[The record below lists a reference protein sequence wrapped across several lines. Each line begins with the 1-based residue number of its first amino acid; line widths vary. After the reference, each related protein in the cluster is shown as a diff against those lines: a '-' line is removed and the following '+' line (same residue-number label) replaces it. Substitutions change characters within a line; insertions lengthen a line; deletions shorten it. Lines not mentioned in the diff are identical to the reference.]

1 MTDVKVSFLIDL
13 DINNRLFMGLPRKE
27 FIMNTKKRNFFISTI
42 LILVAVVFTILVKLL
57 DVKQIGVNE
66 TSIGFTTL
74 NQFVFKTTGVNM
86 IWYHITDWLGL
97 VPIFMAMV
105 YSLLGLVQLIK
116 RKSLFKVDKEIIILG
131 LFYIVVISIYIFF
144 EKVIVNY
151 RPILMNGFLEASYP
165 SSHTL
170 MTICLCGSSIIVNK
184 KLFNN
189 KITKLMN
196 ILSLV
201 IILITVIGR
210 LISGVHWF
218 TDIIGG
224 MFISIALLMIL
235 YSIIDIK
242 KKNN

>member
-1 MTDVKVSFLIDL
+1 
-13 DINNRLFMGLPRKE
+13 
-27 FIMNTKKRNFFISTI
+27 MNKKKRNFFISTI
-42 LILVAVVFTILVKLL
+42 IILLAVLFTILVKVV
-57 DVKQIGVNE
+57 DVKQVGVNG
-66 TSIGFTTL
+66 TSIGFATL

-97 VPIFMAMV
+97 VPIFMAIA
-105 YSLLGLVQLIK
+105 YALIGLIQLIK
-116 RKSLFKVDKEIIILG
+116 RKSLFKVDKKIIILG

-196 ILSLV
+196 LLSLV
-201 IILITVIGR
+201 IIIITVIGR
-210 LISGVHWF
+210 LLSGVHWF

-224 MFISIALLMIL
+224 IFISIALLMTL
-235 YSIIDIK
+235 YSLLDVIK
-242 KKNN
+242 RNN

>member
-1 MTDVKVSFLIDL
+1 
-13 DINNRLFMGLPRKE
+13 
-27 FIMNTKKRNFFISTI
+27 MNKKKRNFFISTI
-42 LILVAVVFTILVKLL
+42 LILLAVVFTILVKVV
-57 DVKQIGVNE
+57 DVKQVGVNG
-66 TSIGFTTL
+66 TSIGFATL

-105 YSLLGLVQLIK
+105 YSLIGFIQLIK

-131 LFYIVVISIYIFF
+131 LFYIVVISLYIFF
-144 EKVIVNY
+144 EKVILNY

-170 MTICLCGSSIIVNK
+170 MTICLCGSSVIVNK

-189 KITKLMN
+189 KITKFMN
-196 ILSLV
+196 MLSLV
-201 IILITVIGR
+201 IIMITVIGR
-210 LISGVHWF
+210 LLSGVHWF

-224 MFISIALLMIL
+224 IFISIALLMTL
-235 YSIIDIK
+235 YSLVDAIR
-242 KKNN
+242 NN

>member
-1 MTDVKVSFLIDL
+1 
-13 DINNRLFMGLPRKE
+13 
-27 FIMNTKKRNFFISTI
+27 MNKKKRNFLISTI
-42 LILVAVVFTILVKLL
+42 LILLAVVFTILVKVV
-57 DVKQIGVNE
+57 DIKQVGVNE
-66 TSIGFTTL
+66 TNIGFATL

-97 VPIFMAMV
+97 VPVFMAIA
-105 YSLLGLVQLIK
+105 YGLIGFIQLIK
-116 RKSLFKVDKEIIILG
+116 RKSLFKVDIEIMILG
-131 LFYIVVISIYIFF
+131 LFYIIVISLYIFF

-170 MTICLCGSSIIVNK
+170 MAICLCGSSIIVNK

-189 KITKLMN
+189 KITTF
-196 ILSLV
+196 IDGLSVV
-201 IILITVIGR
+201 IIFTTVIGR

-224 MFISIALLMIL
+224 IFISIALLMTL
-235 YSIIDIK
+235 YSLVDVIR
-242 KKNN
+242 NN

>member
-1 MTDVKVSFLIDL
+1 
-13 DINNRLFMGLPRKE
+13 
-27 FIMNTKKRNFFISTI
+27 MNKKKRNFFISTI
-42 LILVAVVFTILVKLL
+42 LILLAVVFTILVKVV
-57 DVKQIGVNE
+57 DVKQVGVNG
-66 TSIGFTTL
+66 TSIGFATL

-105 YSLLGLVQLIK
+105 YSLLGFVQLIK

-131 LFYIVVISIYIFF
+131 LFYVVVISIYILF
-144 EKVIVNY
+144 EKFIVNY
-151 RPILMNGFLEASYP
+151 RPILMNGCLEASYP

-184 KLFNN
+184 KMFNN

-196 ILSLV
+196 MLSL
-201 IILITVIGR
+201 IIIFITVIGR

-218 TDIIGG
+218 TDIVGG
-224 MFISIALLMIL
+224 IFISIALLMTFH
-235 YSIIDIK
+235 SVIDVI

>member
-1 MTDVKVSFLIDL
+1 
-13 DINNRLFMGLPRKE
+13 
-27 FIMNTKKRNFFISTI
+27 MNKKKRNFFISTI
-42 LILVAVVFTILVKLL
+42 LILLTVVFTILVKVV

-66 TSIGFTTL
+66 TSIGFATL
-74 NQFVFKTTGVNM
+74 NQFVFKATGVNM

-131 LFYIVVISIYIFF
+131 LFYIIVISIYIFF

-184 KLFNN
+184 KMFNN

-196 ILSLV
+196 ILSL
-201 IILITVIGR
+201 IIIFITVIGR

-218 TDIIGG
+218 TDIVGG
-224 MFISIALLMIL
+224 ILIASALLMCF
-235 YSIIDIK
+235 YSVLEYLNK
-242 KKNN
+242 

>member
-1 MTDVKVSFLIDL
+1 
-13 DINNRLFMGLPRKE
+13 
-27 FIMNTKKRNFFISTI
+27 MNKKKRNFLISTI
-42 LILVAVVFTILVKLL
+42 LILFALIFTILVKVV
-57 DVKQIGVNE
+57 DVKTIGVNE
-66 TSIGFTTL
+66 TNIGFATL
-74 NQFVFKTTGVNM
+74 NQLVFKTTGVNM

-97 VPIFMAMV
+97 VPVFMAIV

-131 LFYIVVISIYIFF
+131 LFYVVVISMYIFF

-189 KITKLMN
+189 KITTF
-196 ILSLV
+196 IDGLSVV
-201 IILITVIGR
+201 IIFTTVIGR

-224 MFISIALLMIL
+224 MIISIALLMTL
-235 YSIIDIK
+235 YSVIDIIK
-242 KKNN
+242 KHNI

>member
-1 MTDVKVSFLIDL
+1 
-13 DINNRLFMGLPRKE
+13 
-27 FIMNTKKRNFFISTI
+27 MNKKKRNFFISTI
-42 LILVAVVFTILVKLL
+42 LILLAVVFTILVKVV
-57 DVKQIGVNE
+57 DVKQIGVTE
-66 TSIGFTTL
+66 TSIGFATL
-74 NQFVFKTTGVNM
+74 NQFVFKATGVNM

-105 YSLLGLVQLIK
+105 YSLIGFIQLIK
-116 RKSLFKVDKEIIILG
+116 RKSLFKIDKEIIILG

-189 KITKLMN
+189 KITELMN

-201 IILITVIGR
+201 IVMITVIGR

-224 MFISIALLMIL
+224 IFISIALLMIL

>member
-1 MTDVKVSFLIDL
+1 MELALGLQQLI
-13 DINNRLFMGLPRKE
+13 NLF
-27 FIMNTKKRNFFISTI
+27 F
-42 LILVAVVFTILVKLL
+42 
-57 DVKQIGVNE
+57 Q
-66 TSIGFTTL
+66 SI
-74 NQFVFKTTGVNM
+74 GVNM
-86 IWYHITDWLGL
+86 IWYHITDWLGI

-131 LFYIVVISIYIFF
+131 LFYVVVISIYILF

-170 MTICLCGSSIIVNK
+170 MTICLCGSFIIVNK

-201 IILITVIGR
+201 IVMITVIGR
-210 LISGVHWF
+210 LLSGVHWF

-224 MFISIALLMIL
+224 IFIAIALLMTFH
-235 YSIIDIK
+235 SVIDVI

>member
-1 MTDVKVSFLIDL
+1 
-13 DINNRLFMGLPRKE
+13 
-27 FIMNTKKRNFFISTI
+27 MNKKKRNFLISTI
-42 LILVAVVFTILVKLL
+42 LILLALIFTILVKVV
-57 DVKQIGVNE
+57 DVKTIGVNE
-66 TSIGFTTL
+66 TNIGFATL

-86 IWYHITDWLGL
+86 IWYHITDWLGI
-97 VPIFMAMV
+97 VPIFMAMFYAMIGV
-105 YSLLGLVQLIK
+105 MQLIK
-116 RKSLFKVDKEIIILG
+116 RRNILKVDKEIIILG
-131 LFYIVVISIYIFF
+131 LFYIVVISLYVFF

-189 KITKLMN
+189 KITKF
-196 ILSLV
+196 IDGLSVV
-201 IILITVIGR
+201 IIFTTVIGR

-224 MFISIALLMIL
+224 MIISIALLMTL
-235 YSIIDIK
+235 YSVIDIIK
-242 KKNN
+242 KHNI